1 MDIFHPGGPRG
12 FVPDLLNPEEKPGF
26 CKAAVELTQGR
37 RERKCPQ
44 PSHSGTSRALREAL
58 RVSSGHTLLPCLQP
72 GPAAQG
78 HELLLLGQEH
88 LHCSSLEEFYT
99 H

>member
-37 RERKCPQ
+37 SERKCPQ

-58 RVSSGHTLLPCLQP
+58 AGLAQGTLLPCLQP

-78 HELLLLGQEH
+78 HELLLLGQEY
-88 LHCSSLEEFYT
+88 LYSSCLEEFYT